1 MLKRQRNR
9 RLPSIGNFDF
19 NRYTQ
24 AKTKCFEPHN
34 DAMSKCQFRGCI
46 LGNLVK
52 VFNKFVLNVK
62 VSFGIGLVAR
72 RSWSRPHFKT
82 ENKKIRQTKNQN
94 KTK

>member
-19 NRYTQ
+19 SRPKQSVSSLITTQ
-24 AKTKCFEPHN
+24 
-34 DAMSKCQFRGCI
+34 AMSKCQFRGCI

-72 RSWSRPHFKT
+72 RFWSRPYLKT
-82 ENKKIRQTKNQN
+82 ENKKIRQNKNQN